1 MAHLRSPVKGANRTP
16 LGRAAWPPVPGTESG
31 RFARHRRVAPFF
43 LGVKGATAVRM
54 GGSGDKKG
62 IANVTT
68 MSSAEP
74 TRRDF
79 LYIATGAV
87 AAVGTAAALV
97 PLITQ
102 MNPDAAT
109 VVAGLPVEI
118 DLAPIAAGQIVKVF
132 WRSQPI
138 YISHRTQKEIDEARA
153 VDPNSL
159 KDPETDEA
167 RVKAG
172 RDQWL
177 VVVGICTHLG
187 CIPVAHDGD
196 YDGWFCHCHGSQY
209 DSSGRIRKGPAPLN
223 LPVPPYLFLS
233 DSKIRIGETE
243 TAHT

>member
-31 RFARHRRVAPFF
+31 RFAPHCRGAPL
-43 LGVKGATAVRM
+43 LGAKGPTAVRM

-79 LYIATGAV
+79 LYIATGGA

-97 PLITQ
+97 PLIAH
-102 MNPDAAT
+102 MNPDASTIA
-109 VVAGLPVEI
+109 AGAPVEV

-138 YISHRTQKEIDEARA
+138 FIS
-153 VDPNSL
+153 P
-159 KDPETDEA
+159 
-167 RVKAG
+167 
-172 RDQWL
+172 
-177 VVVGICTHLG
+177 
-187 CIPVAHDGD
+187 
-196 YDGWFCHCHGSQY
+196 
-209 DSSGRIRKGPAPLN
+209 
-223 LPVPPYLFLS
+223 
-233 DSKIRIGETE
+233 
-243 TAHT
+243 

>member
-16 LGRAAWPPVPGTESG
+16 LGGAAWPPVPGMESG
-31 RFARHRRVAPFF
+31 RFARHCRAAPFA
-43 LGVKGATAVRM
+43 GVEGAAAGRV
-54 GGSGDKKG
+54 GGSRDKKG

-102 MNPDAAT
+102 MNPDAST
-109 VVAGLPVEI
+109 VAAGAPVDI
-118 DLAPIAAGQIVKVF
+118 DLGPIAAGQIVKVF

-138 YISHRTQKEIDEARA
+138 FISHRTQKEIDEARA
-153 VDPNSL
+153 VDPSSL
-159 KDPETDEA
+159 KDPQTDEA
-167 RVKAG
+167 RVKMG
-172 RDQWL
+172 HDQWL

-187 CIPVAHDGD
+187 CIPLAHQGD
-196 YDGWFCHCHGSQY
+196 YDGWFCPCHGSQY

-223 LPVPPYLFLS
+223 LPVPPYIFLS